1 MEKIVGMKK
10 GISYPASTLIVIV
23 VIMLLASCCKSD
35 DKSKVSVTSPTGL
48 AAAKGSTLVMDCNFI
63 DPSPEASA
71 KHYRGE
77 YLFSSDWFTP
87 NIPAWRGA
95 LGHLRGRPNI
105 HYLEVGLYEGRSA
118 IWVLENILT
127 DPTAHL
133 TGIDVFPGDLE
144 ERWLINLERSGKTSQ
159 VTTIKGYSKKVLR
172 ELPLETFDAIYI
184 DGSHTGYDV
193 LADAILSWD
202 LLKPGGV
209 LIFDDYQ
216 WRHGKGLPPE
226 LKPGPAIDAFITMY
240 RDFIQVIHR
249 CYQLMLVKQPNP
261 CAGTEPCS
269 PIDSHV
275 YLWKKRI
282 LKYRKL
288 VIQLSYKE
296 RQFIETLLHSR
307 GPGRTDVSAPAEL
320 LESEEFAKF
329 VRRFK
334 LKSFLPV
341 PPELYRLRELYGLV
355 RYTKNDEELFIR
367 DYFKDMWDGVFFDVD
382 VGHNGDYSNTLFLEL
397 HLGWSGIVIESLD
410 KLATSRRPHRPNS
423 KFFNYR
429 ISNQSGKNKEFL
441 IVNDYNKQSSEAD
454 HVVEERQYDGTQ
466 GAIISFTELLEREN
480 IEHINFLH
488 IDIAMAEPKA
498 LIGFDI
504 SRFKPELVCIR
515 IYESTQ
521 EQIEKY
527 FSDYDYVLVEEYS
540 RLDPRNKYYRPR

>member
-1 MEKIVGMKK
+1 MKK
-10 GISYPASTLIVIV
+10 GISYSAVSLIVIV
-23 VIMLLASCCKSD
+23 AITLLASCCKND
-35 DKSKVSVTSPTGL
+35 DKSKVSTTSPTAL
-48 AAAKGSTLVMDCNFI
+48 VAAKGSTLVMDCNFI
-63 DPSPEASA
+63 DPTPEDSA

-87 NIPAWRGA
+87 NVPAWRGA

-127 DPTAHL
+127 DPTARL
-133 TGIDVFPGDLE
+133 TGIDVFPEDLE
-144 ERWLINLERSGKTSQ
+144 ERWQINLERSGQGSQ
-159 VTTIKGYSKKVLR
+159 VTTIKGYSQKVLR
-172 ELPLETFDAIYI
+172 ELPLESFDAIYI

-216 WRHGKGLPPE
+216 WRRGKGLPPE

-261 CAGTEPCS
+261 CAGTEHCS
-269 PIDSHV
+269 RIDSHV
-275 YLWKKRI
+275 YLWKKGI
-282 LKYRKL
+282 LQYRKL
-288 VIQLSYKE
+288 VIQLSDKE

-307 GPGRTDVSAPAEL
+307 GPGRTDISVPAEL

-334 LKSFLPV
+334 FKSFLPA
-341 PPELYRLRELYGLV
+341 PPELYRLRELYGSA
-355 RYTKNDEELFIR
+355 RYTRNNEELFIR
-367 DYFKDMWDGVFFDVD
+367 DYFKDMWDGVFVD
-382 VGHNGDYSNTLFLEL
+382 LDAGHNGEHSHTLFLER
-397 HLGWSGIVIESLD
+397 HLGWSGILIEPLD
-410 KLATSRRPHRPNS
+410 KLAAGRRDHRPNS
-423 KFFNYR
+423 KFFNYY
-429 ISNQSGKNKEFL
+429 ISNQSGKNKEFW
-441 IVNDYNKQSSEAD
+441 IVNNYNKLSSEAD

-466 GAIISFTELLEREN
+466 GAAIRLTELLEREN
-480 IEHINFLH
+480 IEHIDFLH
-488 IDIAMAEPKA
+488 MDLAMAEPQA

-504 SRFKPELVCIR
+504 SQFKPELVCIR
-515 IYESTQ
+515 VYESTQ

-527 FSDYDYVLVEEYS
+527 FSEHDYVLVEEYS
-540 RLDPRNKYYRPR
+540 RLDPLNKYYRPR

>member
-10 GISYPASTLIVIV
+10 RISYSAVSLII
-23 VIMLLASCCKSD
+23 IATIALLASFCKND
-35 DKSKVSVTSPTGL
+35 DKSKVSPTSPTAL
-48 AAAKGSTLVMDCNFI
+48 VTAKGSTLVMDCDFI
-63 DPSPEASA
+63 DPSPEESA

-77 YLFSSDWFTP
+77 YMFSSDWFTP
-87 NIPAWRGA
+87 NVPAWRGA

-118 IWVLENILT
+118 IWMLENILT

-133 TGIDVFPGDLE
+133 TGIDVFPEDLE
-144 ERWLINLERSGKTSQ
+144 ERWLINLERSGKGNQ
-159 VTTIKGYSKKVLR
+159 VTTIKGYSQKVLR
-172 ELPLETFDAIYI
+172 DLPSESFDAIYI
-184 DGSHTGYDV
+184 DGSHKGYDV

-269 PIDSHV
+269 PIGSHV
-275 YLWKKRI
+275 YIWKKGI
-282 LKYRKL
+282 LKYHKI
-288 VIQLSYKE
+288 VIQISDKE

-307 GPGRTDVSAPAEL
+307 APGRTDVTVPEEL
-320 LESEEFAKF
+320 LGSEEFTRF

-334 LKSFLPV
+334 LKSILPV
-341 PPELYRLRELYGLV
+341 PTELYRLRELYGLA

-367 DYFKDMWDGVFFDVD
+367 YYFKDLWDGVFVD
-382 VGHNGDYSNTLFLEL
+382 IDAGHNGEYSHTLFLEL
-397 HLGWSGIVIESLD
+397 HLGWSGIVLEPLR
-410 KLATSRRPHRPNS
+410 KLAAGHRPHRPNS
-423 KFFNYR
+423 KFFNYH
-429 ISNQSGKNKEFL
+429 ISKQPRKNREFL
-441 IVNDYNKQSSEAD
+441 IVNDYNKQSSDAD
-454 HVVEERQYDGTQ
+454 HVMDERQYDSTPR
-466 GAIISFTELLEREN
+466 ATIRLTELLEREN
-480 IEHINFLH
+480 IEHIDFLH
-488 IDIAMAEPKA
+488 LDLATAELEA

-504 SRFKPELVCIR
+504 SRFRPELVCIR
-515 IYESTQ
+515 VYESTQ

-527 FSDYDYVLVEEYS
+527 FSDYGYVLVEEYS
-540 RLDPRNKYYRPR
+540 RLDPNNKYYRPR